1 MKCFLFPRR
10 YQQRSA
16 VKLAGCFATTSAME
30 ITAFSAISDFFS
42 CILVLLV
49 IGLAAG
55 RLSIQ
60 SLLMSSKVKWTYA
73 LSSFTP
79 SIFLDHFH
87 SPHSNEPVPH
97 EVLTCRRKASTAE
110 FSCKSFFPKCQHH
123 CPLLQFTM
131 HLLSNK
137 STKVICIRMF
147 KILVRRHFTLLG
159 NFSRFSSVSGCE
171 EWSFYHQKPQRY
183 YLNKA
188 TCISTVESAC
198 F

>member
-1 MKCFLFPRR
+1 MKCFLFPLR

-16 VKLAGCFATTSAME
+16 VKLAGRFATTSATE
-30 ITAFSAISDFFS
+30 ITAFSAISDFLS
-42 CILVLLV
+42 CILFLLV

-79 SIFLDHFH
+79 SISLDHFH
-87 SPHSNEPVPH
+87 STHNSEPVPH
-97 EVLTCRRKASTAE
+97 GVFTCWCKASSLNLAVIHFFLNVCITAPCY
-110 FSCKSFFPKCQHH
+110 SLQCIYFPINLPKW
-123 CPLLQFTM
+123 
-131 HLLSNK
+131 SA
-137 STKVICIRMF
+137 SA
-147 KILVRRHFTLLG
+147 G
-159 NFSRFSSVSGCE
+159 YE
-171 EWSFYHQKPQRY
+171 EWSVYHQKPQRY
-183 YLNKA
+183 YLNNL